1 MSKKNNLEYHSSQEL
16 PFISHLKKL
25 EGSITDSH
33 SAIGYDNW
41 EDLKVCINILKK
53 DELSDELI
61 IRFTKLGAFLQN
73 TGVIIAPFYDALLS
87 LNQEQLFK
95 ALKEISSFKKELS
108 ENARKY
114 LFEQISTGTPA
125 SKFDTPQILEIVS
138 ALSMPNSETWAKE
151 ATELVPHL
159 SNLKDEDSQDY
170 SITWYRSTKSEAVL
184 LFLFIKEI
192 HIKNLPDVYT
202 QAKLI
207 EIKNVKEASNFLSE
221 LLQSKNKKL
230 PELFIKKLIEIILS
244 PESESFGI
252 TTEEDVSYQNEFSK
266 IDFMKNIKDVI
277 VSSPSIDGI
286 SKIWIQI
293 SQSLQKFEKESQIMF
308 LECLFDIKEILEPIF
323 KPVILEINKL
333 INSKDPLTQLEMFDK
348 LKQTKTSKIIFSQ
361 ALKLSET
368 HNIHYHLDMKA
379 EKWFIEQI
387 HEGTIPENFKV
398 ALYKENLSTVQRLF
412 FRVYTFSALLN
423 SQKVSPKD
431 FLPIIFSTIT
441 RTPVFETAFL
451 ISVFHNSKCSFDYNY
466 LGMVMEVLLKLHP
479 SYFSRVFERNI
490 RYIDKAKIFYSH
502 ESGAISDELYK
513 TIINQLGGKDKFF
526 DPSLK
531 SVISEDID
539 PIVKKLFDKTVYSK
553 DIEDRLH
560 GIALTLDSLIKTD
573 TSGLMRT
580 ILEAAD
586 LPGQFLMQNGLHSN
600 NPDTWFV
607 GQYFPATE
615 DITIYSMEHRSDI
628 EVAGTIIHELTHKLL
643 TFIFRNS
650 SNPYYYGDG
659 LSLEKSSSLAQILK
673 EFESFSQD
681 HSLFSS
687 YNKDKWSIEVISYL
701 FYDLAIQ
708 ILTEEAS
715 DSVLVLSE
723 KLKNWVE
730 SYLKPSLQDFDSAYE
745 VLGSK
750 ILDEYSSQQVIFKCW
765 SQERINKELEKIS
778 NIQKI
783 ADTESPD
790 SFDITGTILGY
801 LEQSEETT
809 LEVAGE
815 S

>member
-730 SYLKPSLQDFDSAYE
+730 SYLKPSLQDFDSAYD
-745 VLGSK
+745 VLGGK
-750 ILDEYSSQQVIFKCW
+750 ILAEYCSQQVIFKHW
-765 SQERINKELEKIS
+765 SLKRIDQELEKIS
-778 NIQKI
+778 NIQKV
-783 ADTESPD
+783 ADEESAD

-801 LEQSEETT
+801 LEQSEETA